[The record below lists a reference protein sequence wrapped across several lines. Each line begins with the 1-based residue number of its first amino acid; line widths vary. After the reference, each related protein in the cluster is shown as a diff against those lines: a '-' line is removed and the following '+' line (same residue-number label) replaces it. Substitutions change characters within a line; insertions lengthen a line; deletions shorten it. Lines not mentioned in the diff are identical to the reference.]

1 MAAVS
6 QPPGAGVPPASRTA
20 SAVSPTAEDMAATLE
35 ALRVTELD
43 PAQQQRLFDL
53 MKRTEPSAWPDLV
66 RRHGQPLAASE
77 SKPQAAGA
85 QLASHIVPLESA
97 RPASKPAGGP
107 AEAARAGDASLPR
120 DAGSTLVPAGGPTIA
135 ETSSASQASSLPPP
149 GQSPQ
154 PQAAPQVLL
163 PETAAALAGLDEAV
177 ERLRRQA
184 PLVCKNLAFCTEVT
198 SFGVYRPFA
207 ERELSPGQEVLLYA
221 EIENFVS
228 EQRTDG
234 FHTMLES
241 SYEIIDA
248 GGKRVDSRNFGA
260 TEDVCRQARR
270 DFFIRYQFALPA
282 GIGPGTYTLR
292 LSIQDKLGRKSGQ
305 GTIEVVIK

>member
-1 MAAVS
+1 M
-6 QPPGAGVPPASRTA
+6 
-20 SAVSPTAEDMAATLE
+20 
-35 ALRVTELD
+35 
-43 PAQQQRLFDL
+43 
-53 MKRTEPSAWPDLV
+53 
-66 RRHGQPLAASE
+66 
-77 SKPQAAGA
+77 
-85 QLASHIVPLESA
+85 
-97 RPASKPAGGP
+97 
-107 AEAARAGDASLPR
+107 
-120 DAGSTLVPAGGPTIA
+120 
-135 ETSSASQASSLPPP
+135 
-149 GQSPQ
+149 
-154 PQAAPQVLL
+154 
-163 PETAAALAGLDEAV
+163 
-177 ERLRRQA
+177 
-184 PLVCKNLAFCTEVT
+184 CKNLAFCTEVT